1 MATVY
6 YAHWILLD
14 TGELLENGALAVEGN
29 SIVAVGPRSAVKRGS
44 KDRAVN
50 LGDTLVLP
58 GFINMH
64 THLEECVVRGLTP
77 QADET
82 FASFSAKK
90 ANRVKQ
96 APPDQMKSS
105 IRLVARELLA
115 EGTTT
120 ILDSSR
126 FGHSPE
132 ALSGEPLRAWVVH
145 EAHADDLEQERSI
158 IESLKTRITWGSGR
172 LKTGIGPHA
181 VYSLAPDTQKK
192 LVDFTSKNGY
202 LWATHIAESAEE
214 LQAFTERKGD
224 LYFHIT
230 RRKPWA
236 FGDDILGPMN
246 TALTQNLVPNNG
258 ICFHCN
264 YAGSHE
270 LSLLA
275 VKRVSVVHCFRY
287 SELLGHKRFPI
298 DVARNRRMQLCLGTE
313 GIMPMGGLSMLDE
326 LFALKNIYP
335 HIPALEMLGW
345 ITRTAA
351 NALKMGHLLGS
362 LTPGKLADILAVR
375 FSHGPKEDLLEQLI
389 MSDVEM
395 AMVMVDGQEIIVDY

>member
-14 TGELLENGALAVEGN
+14 TGELLENGAIAVTGN
-29 SIVAVGPRSAVKRGS
+29 SIAAVGPRRTIRRES
-44 KDRAVN
+44 KDRVVN
-50 LGDTLVLP
+50 LGDALVLP

-77 QADET
+77 LADET

-90 ANRVKQ
+90 NNRVKQ
-96 APPDQMKSS
+96 APLEQVKTGMKL
-105 IRLVARELLA
+105 LVRELLA

-120 ILDSSR
+120 ILESSR
-126 FGHSPE
+126 FGYSSDVL
-132 ALSGEPLRAWVVH
+132 AGEPLRAWIVH
-145 EAHADDLEQERSI
+145 EAHAEDLAQEKSI
-158 IESLKTRITWGSGR
+158 IDSLTSRIASESNRI
-172 LKTGIGPHA
+172 GIGVGFHTI
-181 VYSLAPDTQKK
+181 YSLAPDTQKT
-192 LVDFTSKNGY
+192 LIDFATRNGY
-202 LWATHIAESAEE
+202 LWATHLAESAEE
-214 LQAFTERKGD
+214 LQAFSERKGD

-236 FGDDILGPMN
+236 FGDNTLGPMN
-246 TALTQNLVPNNG
+246 AALTRNLIPSGG

-275 VKRVSVVHCFRY
+275 VKRVFVVHCFRY
-287 SELLGHKRFPI
+287 SELLGHKRFPL

-326 LFALKNIYP
+326 LFALKNMYP

-351 NALKMGHLLGS
+351 NALKMGHLLGT
-362 LTPGKLADILAVR
+362 LTPGKRADILAVR
-375 FSHGPKEDLLEQLI
+375 FSHGPKDDLLEELI

>member
-14 TGELLENGALAVEGN
+14 TGELLENGAIVVSGN
-29 SIVAVGPRSAVKRGS
+29 SIAAVGPRSAIRRES
-44 KDRAVN
+44 KDRVVN

-64 THLEECVVRGLTP
+64 AHLEECAVRGLTL

-82 FASFSAKK
+82 FASFTAKK
-90 ANRVKQ
+90 NSRVKQ
-96 APPDQMKSS
+96 TSPEQLRSS
-105 IRLVARELLA
+105 IRLVVRELLA

-126 FGHSPE
+126 FGHSPG
-132 ALSGEPLRAWVVH
+132 ALSGEPLRAWIVH
-145 EAHADDLEQERSI
+145 EAHAEELRDEALVID
-158 IESLKTRITWGSGR
+158 SLKTRIASGEER
-172 LKTGIGPHA
+172 TGTGIGPHA
-181 VYSLAPDTQKK
+181 IFSLAPDTQKK
-192 LVDFTSKNGY
+192 LIDCAFNNRY

-214 LQAFTERKGD
+214 LQAFSEHKGD

-230 RRKPWA
+230 RRKPWP
-236 FGDDILGPMN
+236 FGDDALGPMN
-246 TALTQNLVPNNG
+246 TALTRNLVPSG
-258 ICFHCN
+258 AICFHCN
-264 YAGSHE
+264 YAGGHE

-275 VKRVSVVHCFRY
+275 VKRASVVHCFRY
-287 SELLGHKRFPI
+287 SEMLGHKRFPL
-298 DVARNRRMQLCLGTE
+298 DVARNRKMQICLGTE
-313 GIMPMGGLSMLDE
+313 GIAPMGGLSMLDE
-326 LFALKNIYP
+326 LFALKSVYP

-345 ITRTAA
+345 ITRSGA

-362 LTPGKLADILAVR
+362 LTPGNLADMLAVR
-375 FSHGPKEDLLEQLI
+375 FSHGAKDDLLEELI
-389 MSDVEM
+389 MADVEM